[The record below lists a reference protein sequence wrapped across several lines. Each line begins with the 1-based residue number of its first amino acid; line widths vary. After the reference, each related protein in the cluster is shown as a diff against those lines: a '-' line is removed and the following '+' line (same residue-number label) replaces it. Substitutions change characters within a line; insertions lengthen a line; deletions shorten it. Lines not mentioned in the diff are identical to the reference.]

1 MHILNEKSLMINN
14 LIDIE
19 IVCKMLLGAHLKFF
33 ETHPLDYVYNSL
45 NTRFLTLDKH
55 HPEYEVIME
64 YITRSYTSKQKI
76 QNIFAI
82 ERKGEAE
89 RISKWKGESNK
100 MLLWHGS
107 KITNFMGILAKGLK
121 VAPPEAPATG
131 YMFGKGI
138 YLSDMFTKALNYCED
153 WQMDQQT
160 KFKLMILSEV
170 VLGNMYERLQ
180 AEFIKKL
187 PGNYLST
194 KGVGQKGPDFSENIV
209 LSNGAILPFGKII
222 QYK

>member
-1 MHILNEKSLMINN
+1 
-14 LIDIE
+14 
-19 IVCKMLLGAHLKFF
+19 
-33 ETHPLDYVYNSL
+33 
-45 NTRFLTLDKH
+45 
-55 HPEYEVIME
+55 
-64 YITRSYTSKQKI
+64 
-76 QNIFAI
+76 
-82 ERKGEAE
+82 
-89 RISKWKGESNK
+89 
-100 MLLWHGS
+100 
-107 KITNFMGILAKGLK
+107 
-121 VAPPEAPATG
+121 
-131 YMFGKGI
+131 
-138 YLSDMFTKALNYCED
+138 
-153 WQMDQQT
+153 MDQQT